1 MSLMMKL
8 NREIVAMLNV
18 PEVKERLMNDGA
30 EPVGNTPEQF
40 GDFIKSD
47 IAKWGKVFK
56 TAGIK
61 PE

>member
-47 IAKWGKVFK
+47 IAKWGTVFK
-56 TAGIK
+56 TAEIK